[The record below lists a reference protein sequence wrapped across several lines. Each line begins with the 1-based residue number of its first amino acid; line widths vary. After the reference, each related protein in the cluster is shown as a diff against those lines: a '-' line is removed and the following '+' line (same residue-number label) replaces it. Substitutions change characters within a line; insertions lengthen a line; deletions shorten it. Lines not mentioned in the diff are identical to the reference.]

1 MTITTP
7 MFRLSPFTCHLSRAT
22 LWFFVLL
29 MLVPI
34 TTGCSN
40 VIRSGLMNSN
50 TVFLDPSMNRTAYLQ
65 LRNTS
70 ENQNV
75 TLSEVQTKLTTKG
88 YQLMKDPEQANYW
101 IQAKVVYCHKA
112 AEGVTPESV
121 AKANFGAGISSGG
134 TVMASLNSM
143 GSDQTGR
150 MMQGGMPLGGMMG
163 MGTMPMGGRMPDM
176 NAMMAQA
183 MAMSGGQG
191 GFPGMQMQ
199 QAPKEDGVTYLC
211 VTDVQITDRKM
222 GKPLGPTTAGQATI
236 GPRVQQMRMVGH
248 VRQKD
253 LDIPE
258 ATPIIQEKISTGIAG
273 MF

>member
-1 MTITTP
+1 MYSYVAILH
-7 MFRLSPFTCHLSRAT
+7 RFTSYASR
-22 LWFFVLL
+22 L
-29 MLVPI
+29 MLMLFLLVL
-34 TTGCSN
+34 TTACSN
-40 VIRSGLMNSN
+40 IIRSGLMNSN

-75 TLSEVQTKLTTKG
+75 TLGEVQSKLTTKG
-88 YQLMKDPEQANYW
+88 YQLTKDPEQANYW

-121 AKANFGAGISSGG
+121 ATANFGAGISSGG
-134 TVMASLNSM
+134 TAMVSTKPMSV
-143 GSDQTGR
+143 DQTGR
-150 MMQGGMPLGGMMG
+150 MMPGGMP
-163 MGTMPMGGRMPDM
+163 DI
-176 NAMMAQA
+176 NAMMAQV
-183 MAMSGGQG
+183 MAMSGGRG

-199 QAPKEDGVTYLC
+199 QAPKEEGVTYLC

-222 GKPLGPTTAGQATI
+222 GKPLGQPTAGQATT
-236 GPRVQQMRMVGH
+236 GPKIQQMRMVGH

-253 LDIPE
+253 LDISE
-258 ATPIIQEKISTGIAG
+258 ATTIIQEKISTGIAG

>member
-1 MTITTP
+1 MS
-7 MFRLSPFTCHLSRAT
+7 RLSYHLTTHVSRLTAI
-22 LWFFVLL
+22 LFLLVLS
-29 MLVPI
+29 
-34 TTGCSN
+34 TGCSN
-40 VIRSGLMNSN
+40 IIRSGLMNSN

-75 TLSEVQTKLTTKG
+75 TLSEIQSKLITKG
-88 YQLMKDPEQANYW
+88 YQLTKDPEQANYW

-121 AKANFGAGISSGG
+121 AKANFGGGISSGG
-134 TVMASLNSM
+134 TIMVSANLM
-143 GSDQTGR
+143 GGDQTGR
-150 MMQGGMPLGGMMG
+150 GMPQGGMPG
-163 MGTMPMGGRMPDM
+163 MGAMPMGGGMPDM
-176 NAMMAQA
+176 NVLMAQA
-183 MAMSGGQG
+183 MAMSGGRG

-222 GKPLGPTTAGQATI
+222 GKPLGHPTTGQATT
-236 GPRVQQMRMVGH
+236 GPKIQQMRMVGH

-258 ATPIIQEKISTGIAG
+258 ATSLIQEKISTGIAG

>member
-1 MTITTP
+1 ML
-7 MFRLSPFTCHLSRAT
+7 FLLVLS
-22 LWFFVLL
+22 
-29 MLVPI
+29 I
-34 TTGCSN
+34 GCSN
-40 VIRSGLMNSN
+40 TIRAGLMNSN

-75 TLSEVQTKLTTKG
+75 TLSEVQSKLITKG
-88 YQLMKDPEQANYW
+88 YQLTKDPEQANYW

-121 AKANFGAGISSGG
+121 AMANFGAGISSGG
-134 TVMASLNSM
+134 TTMVSANLM
-143 GSDQTGR
+143 GGDQIGR
-150 MMQGGMPLGGMMG
+150 GMPRGGMAG
-163 MGTMPMGGRMPDM
+163 MGAMPMGGGMPDM
-176 NAMMAQA
+176 NALMAQA
-183 MAMSGGQG
+183 MAMSGGRG

-199 QAPKEDGVTYLC
+199 QAPKEEGVTYLC

-222 GKPLGPTTAGQATI
+222 GKPLGQPTTGQATT
-236 GPRVQQMRMVGH
+236 GPIVQQLRMIGH

>member
-1 MTITTP
+1 MNTVCTRRTP
-7 MFRLSPFTCHLSRAT
+7 H
-22 LWFFVLL
+22 
-29 MLVPI
+29 LVPLTALLLLI
-34 TTGCSN
+34 TLTTGCSN
-40 VIRSGLMNSN
+40 IIRSGLMNSN
-50 TVFLDPSMNRTAYLQ
+50 TIFLDPSMNRTAYLQ

-75 TLSEVQTKLTTKG
+75 TLSEVQSKLTTKG
-88 YQLMKDPEQANYW
+88 YQLTKDPEQANYW

-121 AKANFGAGISSGG
+121 ATANFGAGISSGG
-134 TVMASLNSM
+134 AAMVSVKSM
-143 GSDQTGR
+143 GGDQTGK
-150 MMQGGMPLGGMMG
+150 MISGGMPGGM
-163 MGTMPMGGRMPDM
+163 PDI

-183 MAMSGGQG
+183 MAMSGGRG

-222 GKPLGPTTAGQATI
+222 GKPLGQPAAGQATT
-236 GPRVQQMRMVGH
+236 GPKVQQMRMVGH

-258 ATPIIQEKISTGIAG
+258 ATTIIQEKISTGIAG
-273 MF
+273 LF